1 MLTVDSVQDNTRTF
15 KGGSNKLDRQ
25 LLKESFF
32 CIGDKVKHHPKS
44 QRRYM

>member
-1 MLTVDSVQDNTRTF
+1 MLTVDYVQDNTRTF

-32 CIGDKVKHHPKS
+32 ALAT
-44 QRRYM
+44 R